1 MQRHVAATDGSELL
15 HQPDLL
21 ITLKDDT
28 GFIDWLGLTPLCR
41 VLNHFDRSGNSTIA
55 CLRLLG
61 VFDRFHGF
69 ALMSVAEGSEPV

>member
-28 GFIDWLGLTPLCR
+28 GF
-41 VLNHFDRSGNSTIA
+41 
-55 CLRLLG
+55 
-61 VFDRFHGF
+61 
-69 ALMSVAEGSEPV
+69 